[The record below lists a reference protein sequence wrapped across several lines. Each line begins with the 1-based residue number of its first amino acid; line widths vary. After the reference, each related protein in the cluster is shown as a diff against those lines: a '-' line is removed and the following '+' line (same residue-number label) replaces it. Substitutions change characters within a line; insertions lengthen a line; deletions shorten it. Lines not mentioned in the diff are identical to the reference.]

1 MCPFVAVKAKAAAVA
16 TSPGGSSLILETNT
30 LFVEENIARVG
41 VVVELTASSLAGWEG
56 RRHGFKKQEQGG
68 CQADSPHRRG
78 LAERH
83 EEEETL
89 ATLIL
94 VFSEGDDMAYFHI
107 VFLFCISI
115 TSVL

>member
-1 MCPFVAVKAKAAAVA
+1 M
-16 TSPGGSSLILETNT
+16 SSRGGEGEGGGGSILSGRLQPNLGTST
-30 LFVEENIARVG
+30 LVVEENIARVG

-89 ATLIL
+89 ATPIL
-94 VFSEGDDMAYFHI
+94 VFCEGDDC
-107 VFLFCISI
+107 LFSYRISI
-115 TSVL
+115 LNPTLVF

>member
-1 MCPFVAVKAKAAAVA
+1 MELIT
-16 TSPGGSSLILETNT
+16 TSSM
-30 LFVEENIARVG
+30 
-41 VVVELTASSLAGWEG
+41 AGREG
-56 RRHGFKKQEQGG
+56 RRHDFKKQEQGG
-68 CQADSPHRRG
+68 CQVDSPHRRG

-83 EEEETL
+83 EEETL

-94 VFSEGDDMAYFHI
+94 VFSEGDEMAYFHI

>member
-1 MCPFVAVKAKAAAVA
+1 ME
-16 TSPGGSSLILETNT
+16 LI
-30 LFVEENIARVG
+30 
-41 VVVELTASSLAGWEG
+41 TASSLAGREG

-89 ATLIL
+89 ATPIL
-94 VFSEGDDMAYFHI
+94 VFCEGDDC
-107 VFLFCISI
+107 LFSYRISI
-115 TSVL
+115 LNPTLVF